1 ITSPSAALAARR
13 GFQLLLVAFDLG
25 REFVLS
31 NLQVVAGLEIHPENR
46 CVLKVT
52 GQPQSGI
59 CVDTTALAHDVS
71 DLRDRHA
78 QVQSQLVHAEAQR
91 LHEFLVQN
99 LASIHWLQFLPH
111 LLSSLSLT
119 IALGTILLLTK

>member
-1 ITSPSAALAARR
+1 MITAGKPAERGPNHSIVRINWNAQHFVMVHGRTKPAKVSINYNPGPNYRSRPALC
-13 GFQLLLVAFDLG
+13 GS
-25 REFVLS
+25 VLT
-31 NLQVVAGLEIHPENR
+31 G
-46 CVLKVT
+46 VLKVT

-99 LASIHWLQFLPH
+99 LASIHWVQVLPH
-111 LLSSLSLT
+111 VLS
-119 IALGTILLLTK
+119 